1 MASERSP
8 TAPRLSSSSA
18 KLILLP
24 ADMIRRV
31 AAVLGGPEAPLH
43 LATGRAAPLASAF
56 RAANELRR
64 SHPNRDWG
72 GDSDV
77 LFRRWEALVMPLR
90 CVVCDL
96 HSKTF
101 ALLFRGAA
109 RRGIAGLSALDA
121 SRLDLNPE
129 RQQRGAVSQDKF
141 FDFAYERLHAI
152 MPQHL
157 SREQFRDIMRERMP
171 NSGLQTINQRFDAAL
186 ATLEVMG
193 TDFADVLLGTADAD
207 AAVAAAVMSPVPH
220 TNGTMVDTWL
230 ARNSTMPGSL
240 PGIEG
245 TFNFALSQPILDAC
259 LTIHFSMG
267 DISDRPMQLGDRD
280 VASVFE
286 SRRHNALARN
296 PVRHMVGDVSCM
308 NFFRDTLSLYQT
320 SETIETDERLQTN
333 LALQRR
339 ISAQRAWLEGIDAD
353 RKVAR
358 AKLAEGPRAHEAWLA
373 ATYATNP
380 LRPMEEQE

>member
-1 MASERSP
+1 
-8 TAPRLSSSSA
+8 
-18 KLILLP
+18 
-24 ADMIRRV
+24 
-31 AAVLGGPEAPLH
+31 
-43 LATGRAAPLASAF
+43 
-56 RAANELRR
+56 
-64 SHPNRDWG
+64 
-72 GDSDV
+72 
-77 LFRRWEALVMPLR
+77 MPLR
-90 CVVCDL
+90 CVVCDF

-121 SRLDLNPE
+121 SRLDLNAE
-129 RQQRGAVSQDKF
+129 RQQRGAVSQDEF
-141 FDFAYERLHAI
+141 LDFAYERLHAI
-152 MPQHL
+152 DGIPQHF
-157 SREQFRDIMRERMP
+157 SREQFRDFLRERMP
-171 NSGLQTINQRFDAAL
+171 GAGLQTINQQFDAAI
-186 ATLEVMG
+186 ATLEMMG
-193 TDFADVLLGTADAD
+193 TDKSFTDVLLGTTDPD
-207 AAVAAAVMSPVPH
+207 AALAAAVTSPLPH

-230 ARNSTMPGSL
+230 ARNATMPVAAQHATMPGSL
-240 PGIEG
+240 PGFEG
-245 TFNFALSQPILDAC
+245 TFNVALSQPILDAC

-373 ATYATNP
+373 AKYAANP
-380 LRPMEEQE
+380 FNGARPPELGDSSPLFDYGR

>member
-1 MASERSP
+1 
-8 TAPRLSSSSA
+8 
-18 KLILLP
+18 
-24 ADMIRRV
+24 
-31 AAVLGGPEAPLH
+31 
-43 LATGRAAPLASAF
+43 
-56 RAANELRR
+56 
-64 SHPNRDWG
+64 
-72 GDSDV
+72 
-77 LFRRWEALVMPLR
+77 MPLR

-129 RQQRGAVSQDKF
+129 RQQRGAVSQDEF
-141 FDFAYERLHAI
+141 LDFAYERLHAI
-152 MPQHL
+152 DGIPQHF
-157 SREQFRDIMRERMP
+157 SREQFRDFLRERMP
-171 NSGLQTINQRFDAAL
+171 GAGLQTINQRFDAAL

-296 PVRHMVGDVSCM
+296 PVRHMVGDANCM
-308 NFFRDTLSLYQT
+308 SFFRDTLLHCQT

-380 LRPMEEQE
+380 LRPMEAQE